1 MAGDWIKMRTAL
13 ADDPA
18 VIAMAERL
26 GEDEFTIVGR
36 LHYFWGW
43 ADAQSRDGH
52 APGVTKRWIDR
63 YCRCDG
69 FADAMI
75 AVGWLVVDDV
85 GVTLPNFERH
95 NGSSSKDRALATV
108 RKQKQ
113 RASETL
119 RDEVSRSE
127 RDIGVTREEKRRE
140 ESKTEG
146 SNRTYR
152 EFEES
157 ARASAPLRAADLSAA
172 MRSQGIE
179 ASPADPRLQALAAQ
193 GVERETVEAAAST
206 ARRARPNERI
216 APGYVISIIERWAAE
231 AKRIA
236 VAGGCSPT
244 RAAARDVQRSAAA
257 ASIGLG
263 VPTHERE
270 PRIIDSHFER
280 VG

>member
-1 MAGDWIKMRTAL
+1 MRIAL

-26 GEDEFTIVGR
+26 EEDEFTIVGR

-69 FADAMI
+69 FADAMV
-75 AVGWLVVDDV
+75 AVGWLVIDDS
-85 GVTLPNFERH
+85 GITLPKFERH

-113 RASETL
+113 RACEVQ
-119 RDEVSRSE
+119 DPNVSRSE
-127 RDIGVTREEKRRE
+127 RDMSVTREEKRRE
-140 ESKTEG
+140 ELKTQS
-146 SNRTYR
+146 SNRPYW
-152 EFEES
+152 EFEEL
-157 ARASAPLRAADLSAA
+157 ARKSSQSRAADLSAA
-172 MRSQGIE
+172 MRSCGIE

-193 GVERETVEAAAST
+193 GVERETVEAAAGT
-206 ARRARPNERI
+206 AKRSRPNARI
-216 APGYVISIIERWAAE
+216 PPGYVISIIERWAAE
-231 AKRIA
+231 ARQL
-236 VAGGCSPT
+236 
-244 RAAARDVQRSAAA
+244 AAAGACPPTSTHSARDTQRSAAA

-263 VPTHERE
+263 VPRDDDES
-270 PRIIDSHFER
+270 RIVDAHCVRID
-280 VG
+280 